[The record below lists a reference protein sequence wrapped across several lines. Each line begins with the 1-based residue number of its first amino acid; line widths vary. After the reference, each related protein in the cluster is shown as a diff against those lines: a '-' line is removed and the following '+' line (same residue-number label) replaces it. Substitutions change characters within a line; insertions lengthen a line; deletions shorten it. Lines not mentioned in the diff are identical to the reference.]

1 MNQQYKGKQEWQRR
15 YAEAHYK
22 WSCEKHPNVVK
33 DEFYTLPKF
42 PDVTT
47 ANGLTQFVVN
57 FLDWCGS
64 HANRINT
71 TGRMIKQ
78 GKDIQTAGGGVIKAK
93 QIMIKSA
100 TKKGTADI
108 VCTINGRSVHLE
120 CKVGKD
126 RMSEAQLKQ
135 QQAVQQAGGYY
146 YVIRDVDTFLAT
158 YDKFMAAPKMTL
170 L

>member
-1 MNQQYKGKQEWQRR
+1 MNQQYKGRLEWQKR
-15 YAEAHYK
+15 YAEAHFK

-42 PDVTT
+42 PDVKT

-57 FLDWCGS
+57 FLDWSGCYG
-64 HANRINT
+64 NRINT
-71 TGRMIKQ
+71 MGR
-78 GKDIQTAGGGVIKAK
+78 VIKAGRDIK
-93 QIMIKSA
+93 TINGTIKAKTVMIKGS
-100 TKKGTADI
+100 TKRGTAD
-108 VCTINGRSVHLE
+108 VQAVINGRSLALE
-120 CKVGKD
+120 IKVGKD

-158 YDKFMAAPKMTL
+158 YDKFINAPKMTL

>member
-1 MNQQYKGKQEWQRR
+1 MNQQYKGNKEWQKR
-15 YAEAHYK
+15 YAEAHFK

-57 FLDWCGS
+57 YLDWSGCYG
-64 HANRINT
+64 NRINT
-71 TGRMIKQ
+71 MGRVIKA
-78 GKDIQTAGGGVIKAK
+78 GRDIQTINGTIKAK
-93 QIMIKSA
+93 TVMIKGS
-100 TKKGTADI
+100 TKKGTAD
-108 VCTINGRSVHLE
+108 VQAVINGRSLALE
-120 CKVGKD
+120 IKVGKD

-135 QQAVQQAGGYY
+135 QQAVQNAGGYY